1 VITVKQ
7 AGGDNFDRELIS
19 RHYLT
24 VEARDDLGK
33 GNRNTAQLII
43 NIEDVNDN
51 APMFLANKYE
61 ARLLE
66 NERHFE
72 NPLVLEARDI
82 DLNGKFIYALAYR
95 LCRGAMLM
103 LMCYSSILCMLYIL
117 QNQRSRVRVPVVGR
131 GFCDEQLHLLT
142 SHGCLYILLS
152 I

>member
-1 VITVKQ
+1 MNCKCLLSSLNLNPISGVITVKQ
-7 AGGDNFDRELIS
+7 AGGDSFDRELIT

-66 NERHFE
+66 NERQFE
-72 NPLVLEARDI
+72 NPLILEARDN
-82 DLNGKFIYALAYR
+82 DLNGEIFHYLIR
-95 LCRGAMLM
+95 T
-103 LMCYSSILCMLYIL
+103 
-117 QNQRSRVRVPVVGR
+117 VVG
-131 GFCDEQLHLLT
+131 DHLV
-142 SHGCLYILLS
+142 ID
-152 I
+152 